1 MELTSPPA
9 RGMGREDYGCRQRI
23 RRPDAKLRAMRTEP
37 MPMGSYGPEQST
49 REAIQAVVLSN
60 LAALGF
66 DAEHQSVEVNSAELK
81 RQNSTSSR
89 IGGVITVQGTDRSG
103 RRKRVNLW
111 AKKVEEP
118 ARAFEAI
125 RTLYGLLEKKGI
137 QQPVP
142 KPFFFDPAMGLVF
155 MECVPGRCLLSTI
168 AAGCVWSSSRLFE
181 QYRERLF
188 AIGQWMGDWHS
199 VASLGKSTTLAS
211 ALPAIEGALSGPHFS
226 LQEQNQLR
234 EHLRRLAG
242 SAIAHAE
249 WPLVSPHNDFTLRN
263 LFIDQDRFHVI
274 DWDAMVHPRF
284 PREAIG
290 WWDLTTLLM
299 NIESLM
305 RFGPLTRREK
315 VRDLCSSVWR
325 GYMDGR
331 PGPQIGLDEFRQSIM
346 FAVVLGY
353 YCGLG
358 SDRPLYRIYRNNLGW
373 RYSKAVRRRL
383 LAGSG
388 SLF

>member
-1 MELTSPPA
+1 
-9 RGMGREDYGCRQRI
+9 
-23 RRPDAKLRAMRTEP
+23 MRTEL
-37 MPMGSYGPEQST
+37 MPTGSYGQEPT
-49 REAIQAVVLSN
+49 TPEAIQAVVLKN

-66 DAEHQSVEVNSAELK
+66 HGEHQAVEVDIAELK

-89 IGGVITVQGTDRSG
+89 IGGVITVQATDRSG
-103 RRKRVNLW
+103 RRNRVNVW

-118 ARAFEAI
+118 ARAFDAI
-125 RTLYGLLEKKGI
+125 STLHGLLEKKGI

-142 KPFFFDPAMGLVF
+142 KPFFFDPALGLLF
-155 MECVPGRCLLSTI
+155 MECVPGRCLLSAI
-168 AAGCVWSSSRLFE
+168 AAGCVWSSGRLFDR
-181 QYRERLF
+181 YREGLA
-188 AIGQWMGDWHS
+188 AIGQWMGNWHS
-199 VASLGKSTTLAS
+199 VASLGKCTTLAS
-211 ALPAIEGALSGPHFS
+211 MLPAIEGALSGPHFS
-226 LQEQNQLR
+226 AEEQNQLR
-234 EHLRRLAG
+234 GHLRRIAG

-249 WPLVSPHNDFTLRN
+249 WPLVAPHNDITLRN
-263 LFIDQDRFHVI
+263 LFIDPDRFHVI

-284 PREAIG
+284 PREAII

-315 VRDLCSSVWR
+315 VRDLCSSLWR

-331 PGPQIGLDEFRQSIM
+331 PGAQIGLDEFRTSIM
-346 FAVVLGY
+346 FVVVLGY

-358 SDRPLYRIYRNNLGW
+358 ADRPLYRIYRNNLGW
-373 RYSKAVRRRL
+373 RYSRAVRRRL